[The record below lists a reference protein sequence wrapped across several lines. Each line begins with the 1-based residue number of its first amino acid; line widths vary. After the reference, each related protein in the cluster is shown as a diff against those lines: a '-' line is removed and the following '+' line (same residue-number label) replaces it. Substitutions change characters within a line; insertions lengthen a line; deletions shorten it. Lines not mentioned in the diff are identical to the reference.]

1 MPGGARQHSDT
12 RTDEQLLT
20 AHTHGDPTA
29 FTTLITRHQNY
40 LWRIALRTTGN
51 PHDAADALQEALIAA
66 HRTAAAFR
74 GEARVTSWLH
84 RIVVNASLD
93 RMRRNASQRTI
104 SLSEPDNYAL
114 AGSADEYGRVELT
127 LAIED
132 ALDQLP
138 ANQRAAII
146 AIDVEGYTMDEASQL
161 LGVPV
166 GTLKSRSARGR
177 YRLADLLG
185 YLRGADS

>member
-40 LWRIALRTTGN
+40 LWRIAVRTTGN

-104 SLSEPDNYAL
+104 SLSEPDNYPL

-138 ANQRAAII
+138 ANQRAAVI
-146 AIDVEGYTMDEASQL
+146 AIDIEGYTMDEASQI

>member
-40 LWRIALRTTGN
+40 LWRIAVRTTGN

-104 SLSEPDNYAL
+104 SLSEPDNYPL

-127 LAIED
+127 LAIEE

-138 ANQRAAII
+138 ANQRAAVI
-146 AIDVEGYTMDEASQL
+146 AIDIEGYTMDEASQI